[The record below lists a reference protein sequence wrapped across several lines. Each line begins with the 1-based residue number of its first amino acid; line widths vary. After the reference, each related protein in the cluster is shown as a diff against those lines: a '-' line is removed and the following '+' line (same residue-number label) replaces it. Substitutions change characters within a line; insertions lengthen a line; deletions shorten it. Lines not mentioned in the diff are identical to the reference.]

1 MRKFL
6 ILVIISVVY
15 FNLNAQTDI
24 PKAQAM
30 FIYNFSR
37 LIEWPASYKSGPFII
52 GFVGS
57 STTFE
62 QMEAFS
68 VGKSVGSQPISV
80 QRFATIA
87 DISTC
92 HILFVPFSKTK
103 EMVNILAKL
112 QGKSTLIITEKNGA
126 INDGSALNFVVID
139 DKLKFEFKPDNAV
152 KYQIKV
158 SSKLNEMA
166 YKLY

>member
-1 MRKFL
+1 MRKFTTAL
-6 ILVIISVVY
+6 ICCAFY
-15 FNLNAQTDI
+15 LNTFAQTDI

-57 STTFE
+57 SSTFE
-62 QMEAFS
+62 QMESFS
-68 VGKSVGSQPISV
+68 IGKNVGSQPISV
-80 QRFATIA
+80 QKYATIA

-103 EMVNILAKL
+103 EMANIVAKI

-126 INDGSALNFVVID
+126 INDGAALNFVVVD

-152 KYQIKV
+152 KYQLKV

>member
-1 MRKFL
+1 MRKIFT
-6 ILVIISVVY
+6 LVFCCVIYINII
-15 FNLNAQTDI
+15 AQTDI

-52 GFVGS
+52 GFIGS
-57 STTFE
+57 SSTHE
-62 QMEAFS
+62 QMESFS

-80 QRFATIA
+80 QKFASVA
-87 DISTC
+87 DISSC

-103 EMVNILAKL
+103 EMVNILSKL

-126 INDGSALNFVVID
+126 INDGSAINFVVVD
-139 DKLKFEFKPDNAV
+139 DKLKFEFKPDNAT

-166 YKLY
+166 YKLH